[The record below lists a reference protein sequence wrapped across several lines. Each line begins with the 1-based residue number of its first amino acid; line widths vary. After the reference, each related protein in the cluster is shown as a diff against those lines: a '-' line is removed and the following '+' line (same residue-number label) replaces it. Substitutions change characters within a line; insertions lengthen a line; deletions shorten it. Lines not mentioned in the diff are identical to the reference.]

1 MVQTFDIS
9 NLDYLELEI
18 FKAYGY
24 GLQRYRDWKIL
35 SLWQKLK
42 SFVNIPMKPWI
53 HKNQQFF
60 AKYSLVPR
68 QEQRVVYCL
77 LFSFIAIQFN

>member
-35 SLWQKLK
+35 SLWQK
-42 SFVNIPMKPWI
+42 
-53 HKNQQFF
+53 NQQFF